1 MFTFGTQ
8 RGIRVNVPPAAPVA
22 TQEVAAIEHWIVE
35 QGLRRLPLTDLVQ
48 GVCER
53 LQDIGLDLTRCYA
66 AFPTL
71 HPEHAGFGL
80 LWRPQHLTD
89 TLPIVRRGPADAEPE
104 MWRVSPFRHMLSE
117 RLDRMHIPLMQ
128 PGNLDFPIFDEFRA
142 GGGTDY
148 YAMAVD
154 WSKYDIGFGD
164 TDTKPDGIIFSFVT
178 ARADGFDESRLA
190 MLDRL
195 TSRLAL
201 AIRAVMTHD
210 VAGTVLTAY
219 IGREAGRR
227 VLDGHIALGDL
238 EQLDAVLFFSDL
250 RGFTRLADVV
260 EGREMVAML
269 NQYLAAIGA
278 PVMAAG
284 GEILKF
290 MGDGVLAVF
299 ETAGD
304 ANAACARA
312 LDATAEVFDNVLRL
326 NAERRAAEQPVM
338 ALDLALHLGEVHYG
352 NVGLTG
358 RMDFTVIGPAVN
370 EASRMESL
378 CKPLDRHVLVSERF
392 YEAAPSCRGR
402 LVSVGRHALRDIR
415 GERQL
420 YTLKHPLLDGIP

>member
-1 MFTFGTQ
+1 L
-8 RGIRVNVPPAAPVA
+8 VNVPPAAPIAATDVA
-22 TQEVAAIEHWIVE
+22 DIEHWIVE
-35 QGLRRLPLTDLVQ
+35 QGLRRLPLADLVQ

-53 LQDIGLDLTRCYA
+53 LQDIGLDLIRCYA

-89 TLPIVRRGPADAEPE
+89 TLPIERRGPAEAEPE
-104 MWRVSPFRHMLSE
+104 MWRVSPFRHMLGE
-117 RLDRMHIPLMQ
+117 RLDRLRVRLEV

-142 GGGTDY
+142 SGGTDY
-148 YAMAVD
+148 YAMAID

-164 TDTKPDGIIFSFVT
+164 RDTRPDGIIFSFVT
-178 ARADGFDESRLA
+178 GLAGGFDDSRLA
-190 MLDRL
+190 LLDRL
-195 TSRLAL
+195 APRLAL
-201 AIRAVMTHD
+201 AIRAVVTHE

-219 IGREAGRR
+219 VGRDAGRR

-238 EQLDAVLFFSDL
+238 QQLDAVLFFSDL

-269 NQYLAAIGA
+269 NQYLAAVGT

-299 ETAGD
+299 ETGGD
-304 ANAACARA
+304 ADAACARA
-312 LDATAEVFDNVLRL
+312 LDATAEVFDNVARL
-326 NAERRAAEQPVM
+326 NAARRAADQPVM
-338 ALDLALHLGEVHYG
+338 ALDLALHLGEVFYG

-370 EASRMESL
+370 EASRMEAL
-378 CKPLDRHVLVSERF
+378 CKPLERHVLVSERF
-392 YEAAPSCRGR
+392 YQAAGSCRDR

-420 YTLKHPLLDGIP
+420 YTLKHPVLDRAA